1 MGPADTSDTSML
13 KGPTP
18 GKPPYHRVEMKGDG
32 YLDVVEGVRCVIAQK
47 CMRVPEPAQLY
58 RVGRSPIT
66 PEHFPAADSRQWA
79 RGFAAASPHAPRLKA
94 HCLILVLLLCLGI
107 SSGRRRRRRP
117 RQRSAISSQLSFD
130 F

>member
-32 YLDVVEGVRCVIAQK
+32 CLDVVEGVRCVIAQK
-47 CMRVPEPAQLY
+47 SMRVLKTAQLY
-58 RVGRSPIT
+58 RVRRSPIT
-66 PEHFPAADSRQWA
+66 PEHYPAADSRQWA

-94 HCLILVLLLCLGI
+94 RLKAHCLILVVLLC
-107 SSGRRRRRRP
+107 
-117 RQRSAISSQLSFD
+117 
-130 F
+130 